1 MGMLIL
7 KLLVPILMFVVS
19 LLQLLW
25 GEKWGTEPRKT
36 IRFGLPFFLCL
47 LALTTAFI
55 VWQEDKHSSS
65 LQGSLDGLTK
75 QNASAE
81 KENRADRKLLQDKID
96 NLQETLNPFLK
107 IAETRHPNVS
117 GEAALAQ
124 LAKEIETLTK
134 KTEQIETTTQQ
145 VVSRDHYRPLTDTT
159 KTTVV
164 QNIKRIA
171 SKYSGTAIVVSINS
185 EIGSQNRQQVAKE
198 LSEIL
203 KLSALQV
210 EGPQYMSTYP
220 ATGAAPL
227 PPIAITCNPSDWTMV
242 AELVEAWQPFLKA
255 RVQGKKS
262 DAAKAG
268 RLSVTIWGD
277 PLFDQDGSVSF
288 K

>member
-1 MGMLIL
+1 MLLL
-7 KLLVPILMFVVS
+7 KLLVPILMFIVS

-25 GEKWGTEPRKT
+25 GQKWGTEPSKK

-47 LALTTAFI
+47 LAITTAFI
-55 VWQEDKHSSS
+55 VWQEDKRNNS
-65 LQGSLDGLTK
+65 LQGSLDGLAK
-75 QNASAE
+75 QNVLAE
-81 KENRADRKLLQDKID
+81 KENKTDRKLLQDKID

-117 GEAALAQ
+117 GETALTQ
-124 LAKEIETLTK
+124 LAREIETLTK
-134 KTEQIETTTQQ
+134 KTERIETTTQQ
-145 VVSRDHYRPLTDTT
+145 VVSRDHYRPLVDTA
-159 KTTVV
+159 KTMIV

-171 SKYSGTAIVVSINS
+171 AKYSGTTIVVSINS

-210 EGPQYMSTYP
+210 EGPHYMSTYP
-220 ATGAAPL
+220 AAGSGPF
-227 PPIAITCNPSDWTMV
+227 PPIGITCNPSDWTIV

-262 DAAKAG
+262 DAAKEG

-277 PLFDQDGSVSF
+277 PLFEQDGSVSF

>member
-1 MGMLIL
+1 MLIL
-7 KLLVPILMFVVS
+7 KLLVPVLMFIVS

-25 GEKWGTEPRKT
+25 GEKWGTEPRRA

-55 VWQEDKHSSS
+55 VWQDDKRSSS
-65 LQGSLDGLTK
+65 LQGSLDQLTK
-75 QNASAE
+75 QNTSAE
-81 KENRADRKLLQDKID
+81 QENRADRKLLQDKID
-96 NLQETLNPFLK
+96 NLQETLNPFVK
-107 IAETRHPNVS
+107 IAEARHPNVS

-124 LAKEIETLTK
+124 LAKEIETLTE
-134 KTEQIETTTQQ
+134 KTEQIEVTTQQ
-145 VVSRDHYRPLTDTT
+145 VLSRDHYRPLSQTT
-159 KTTVV
+159 KATVL
-164 QNIKRIA
+164 QNIKGVA
-171 SKYSGTAIVVSINS
+171 AKYAGTPIVVSINS

-203 KLSALQV
+203 KLSGLQV

-242 AELVEAWQPFLKA
+242 AELVESWQLFLKA

-262 DAAKAG
+262 DAAKIG
-268 RLSVTIWGD
+268 RLSLTIWGE
-277 PLFDQDGSVSF
+277 PLFEQDGSVSF